1 MKSMLKGFFCLSLLA
16 SIGVV
21 GSAKAKSCDDECS
34 GTETVCPVDCPKEE
48 GNVYG
53 HTFWNPRPVH
63 QNEARKMM
71 GVEDKIHLFG
81 KEEFY
86 GVASLALSYGQ
97 TFKSHK
103 IGEFFSFVPNSNRMS
118 YGPNTT
124 SDIFNVEFGTTST
137 GHICFKPKIS
147 NFIADFDLFV
157 GWDEFVCGLWT
168 RIGIP
173 VNVTSFDFNI
183 VDVPTEETTLAT
195 ANYETGSVTL
205 STTAV
210 TPVVNATLREGFNGL
225 PFGDVPALKYAR
237 VCGKHSQ
244 TQVSGLVLDLGYD
257 VLRRERGHLALSL
270 HFVAPT
276 GTKPEAKWLFEPVS
290 GAAHMWE
297 LGGTVNTGYQLWE
310 NCDGDQRVSV
320 YFDAVVDHEFGS
332 TQKRTFSLLK
342 PSDSSKNAGSQ
353 YFILKQFNATKT
365 AVTGLERAANITTT
379 DVKVSC
385 DVMAD
390 LGLMLQ
396 YDRCNFS
403 FGLGWEFW
411 IRTREKLKCSPTFTA
426 LDDGTV
432 FYAVKP
438 DGVDSASSLLTAT
451 NASTIGNVITDS
463 TQTFLTVNDIDLCS
477 ALHPQAFSNKA
488 FGFVGYNWK
497 DCEWQPYILL
507 GGEVEFGND
516 NKAANEWFIDLKG
529 GVSF

>member
-1 MKSMLKGFFCLSLLA
+1 MKSMLKGFFCITLLA
-16 SIGVV
+16 VCGTV
-21 GSAKAKSCDDECS
+21 GSAKAKSCEDECS
-34 GTETVCPVDCPKEE
+34 GQETVCPVDCPKEK
-48 GNVYG
+48 GDVYG
-53 HTFWNPRPVH
+53 HTFWNARPVH

-86 GVASLALSYGQ
+86 GVASVALSFGE
-97 TFKSHK
+97 TFKSKK
-103 IGEFFSFVPNSNRMS
+103 IGEFFSFVPTGNRMT
-118 YGPNTT
+118 YGANGT
-124 SDIFNVEFGTTST
+124 SDIFNVEFGTTSSGT
-137 GHICFKPKIS
+137 ICFKPKIK
-147 NFIADFDLFV
+147 NFIADLDLFV

-173 VNVTSFDFNI
+173 INVTSWDFNI
-183 VDVPTEETTLAT
+183 VDVPADTTTLAT

-210 TPVVNATLREGFNGL
+210 TPVVNANLREGFNGL

-237 VCGKHSQ
+237 VCGKHTQ

-257 VLRRERGHLALSL
+257 VIRRERGHLALSL

-276 GTKPEAKWLFEPVS
+276 GTKPEAKWLFEPIS

-310 NCDGDQRVSV
+310 NCDGDQRVNV

-332 TQKRTFSLLK
+332 TQRRTFSLLK
-342 PSDSSKNAGSQ
+342 PSDGAKNAGSQ
-353 YFILKQFNATKT
+353 YFILKQFNEAGT
-365 AVTGLERAANITTT
+365 AVTGLERAANITTAE
-379 DVKVSC
+379 VKVSC

-390 LGLMLQ
+390 LALMLQ

-411 IRTREKLKCSPTFTA
+411 LRTREKLKCSPIFTA
-426 LDDGTV
+426 LADTTV
-432 FYAVKP
+432 KYAVKP
-438 DGVDSASSLLTAT
+438 DGVDSASNLLTAT
-451 NASTIGNVITDS
+451 SASTIGDVVTDS
-463 TQTFLTVNDIDLCS
+463 TQTFLNTNDIDLCS
-477 ALHPQAFSNKA
+477 ALHPQSFSNKA

-516 NKAANEWFIDLKG
+516 NKAANEWFVDLKG
-529 GVSF
+529 GISF